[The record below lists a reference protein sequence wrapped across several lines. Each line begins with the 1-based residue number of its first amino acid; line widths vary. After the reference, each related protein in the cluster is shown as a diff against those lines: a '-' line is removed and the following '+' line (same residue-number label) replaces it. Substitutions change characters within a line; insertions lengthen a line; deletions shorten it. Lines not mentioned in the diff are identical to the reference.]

1 MMYGMIHTV
10 SISMA
15 HIFCMWNP
23 NMGMPYGVGTLD
35 YLRIDVT
42 VPTSCKQRLEEE
54 FCTP

>member
-1 MMYGMIHTV
+1 MIHTV